1 MVTGSV
7 FSRKLSHISWYK
19 NSRRPVSRLDDLVF
33 VSGNGKPLRDGNI
46 LRRFLYPTC
55 DRLKIPRLCWHALRH
70 LHGTLLS
77 QLGVLVAVAQAQL
90 GHSNRRMT
98 LAIYTHVLPG
108 AQRDAV
114 DRLERQLF
122 PNVPKFAQMLC
133 NRGQAQPGLTQ

>member
-1 MVTGSV
+1 MVTGSA
-7 FSRKLSHISWYK
+7 FSRILSHFSWYK
-19 NSRRPVSRLDDLVF
+19 NSGRPVSRLDDLAF
-33 VSGNGKPLRDGNI
+33 AARNGGPSRDGI
-46 LRRFLYPTC
+46 PLRRFLYPTC
-55 DRLKIPRLCWHALRH
+55 DRLKIPRLSWHALRH

-77 QLGVLVAVAQAQL
+77 QLGVPVAVAQAQL
-90 GHSNRRMT
+90 GHSNPRIT

-133 NRGQAQPGLTQ
+133 NRGQAQPELTQ